1 VCTRQGS
8 RRLASVNSREE
19 RIAQNEA
26 MYRAVNRHIEHV
38 AEETGD
44 GPSDELKLICEC
56 GQPSCQAMVT
66 LTIAEYDEI
75 HGQRDRFAVVPG
87 HQDPAIERVV
97 RETPT
102 FVVVDKFGQAERVAE
117 GEEDREG
124 TD

>member
-1 VCTRQGS
+1 M
-8 RRLASVNSREE
+8 LASVNSREE

-56 GQPSCQAMVT
+56 GQPGCEAMLT
-66 LTIAEYDEI
+66 PTIADYDEI
-75 HGQRDRFAVVPG
+75 HQQRDRFAVVPG
-87 HQDPAIERVV
+87 HQDPVIERIVL
-97 RETPT
+97 ETPT
-102 FVVVDKFGQAERVAE
+102 FVVVDKFGEAERVAE
-117 GEEDREG
+117 REEDREA